1 MYTKTWFEKTINAVR
16 NSKLYLLQVK
26 ESHLLTKQAKRK
38 YYKEAI
44 SVLLIPKPSPLKVML
59 HRTIRNDGTML

>member
-1 MYTKTWFEKTINAVR
+1 MCTRKGALKNIHAFR

-44 SVLLIPKPSPLKVML
+44 SVLLIPKPSPLKVTL
-59 HRTIRNDGTML
+59 HRTIRNEDF